1 VNKKMIMMSGQRTI
15 LK

>member
-1 VNKKMIMMSGQRTI
+1 MIMMSGQRTI